1 MMIEEQNHHRYLYFA
16 AKCSRFLAN
25 FYKAL
30 IFWFFCIKAKE
41 QTEKKRTRTPK
52 HQNNKPKKHT
62 SHGLIKMALRKTAK
76 RSDRKIYSEI
86 CNTAPSS
93 E

>member
-1 MMIEEQNHHRYLYFA
+1 MMIEEQNLHRYLYFA

-41 QTEKKRTRTPK
+41 QTEKKRTQTQK
-52 HQNNKPKKHT
+52 HQNNKPKKT
-62 SHGLIKMALRKTAK
+62 YIPRPYKNGVKKN
-76 RSDRKIYSEI
+76 SE
-86 CNTAPSS
+86 T
-93 E
+93 